1 MANQALIQGAYAAAT
16 KFSEA
21 GDAFTTAFEGR
32 MQQFSKAT
40 KEADAKRE
48 ELFSLVDN
56 IELDDLGNTP
66 EMTSAIMLEAKNA
79 QNEYF
84 EKIKNTNPFDPEL
97 RLEANKAS
105 QKINQ
110 LQALSATHQA
120 FIKDLQDN
128 KDLLS
133 KVNGPDAYQKAM
145 EFANFSI
152 SKDADGNYNFKD
164 KNGNVVSRKQLASYA
179 DDLIEVPVAMYND
192 LAATTAKL
200 AGQPSFEALKP
211 MLIAKINTALAD
223 PAYGNDFLFDSL
235 GGSFNPLDKNDPAGG
250 MRIAKYQGKTK
261 QEILDL
267 IPGKTQEE
275 KIENLRKEVTDG
287 YMKAFQESHRLLNPQ
302 KAVEA
307 KTEKQSEGDKK
318 REIEDYQNTLLKT
331 QISTALNRIKEKQQ
345 DGKITPSEV
354 TSLLQSIPNI
364 QVIVDEDKDG
374 KKSYSIVNTG
384 SATSMNNPISIGS
397 FDKAGWG
404 TRAVKSIEDALNL
417 SVEYRQGTKIPPH
430 LRNK

>member
-1 MANQALIQGAYAAAT
+1 MANQALIQGAAAAAP
-16 KFSEA
+16 KFSGA
-21 GDAFTTAFEGR
+21 GDAFSSAFEGR
-32 MQQFSKAT
+32 MEQFSKAT

-66 EMTSAIMLEAKNA
+66 EMTAAIMAEAKNA

-287 YMKAFQESHRLLNPQ
+287 YMKAFQESHRLLNPK

-307 KTEKQSEGDKK
+307 QTEKKAEWEVTKETEENRNSLLGI
-318 REIEDYQNTLLKT
+318 EIGK
-331 QISTALNRIKEKQQ
+331 ALNKLKQKYSD
-345 DGKITPSEV
+345 DGKVAHSDIV
-354 TSLLQSIPNI
+354 DILQAVPGI
-364 QVIVDEDKDG
+364 QVIVDTDKDG
-374 KKSYSIVNTG
+374 KKSYSLVN
-384 SATSMNNPISIGS
+384 SNSSKSLDNPISIS
-397 FDKAGWG
+397 FDKPNWG
-404 TRAVKSIEDALNL
+404 VKATKAMEDALNL
-417 SVEYRQGTKIPPH
+417 PIEYRQGTKIPLH
-430 LRNK
+430 KRN

>member
-1 MANQALIQGAYAAAT
+1 MANQALIQGAYAAAP
-16 KFSEA
+16 KFSQA
-21 GDAFTTAFEGR
+21 GDAFTAAFEGR
-32 MQQFSKAT
+32 MEQFSKVT

-179 DDLIEVPVAMYND
+179 DDLIEVPVAIYND

-200 AGQPSFEALKP
+200 AGQASFEGIKP
-211 MLIAKINTALAD
+211 MLIAKINNALSD
-223 PAYGNDFLFDSL
+223 KAYGNDFL
-235 GGSFNPLDKNDPAGG
+235 
-250 MRIAKYQGKTK
+250 
-261 QEILDL
+261 L
-267 IPGKTQEE
+267 IP
-275 KIENLRKEVTDG
+275 
-287 YMKAFQESHRLLNPQ
+287 
-302 KAVEA
+302 
-307 KTEKQSEGDKK
+307 
-318 REIEDYQNTLLKT
+318 
-331 QISTALNRIKEKQQ
+331 
-345 DGKITPSEV
+345 
-354 TSLLQSIPNI
+354 
-364 QVIVDEDKDG
+364 
-374 KKSYSIVNTG
+374 
-384 SATSMNNPISIGS
+384 
-397 FDKAGWG
+397 
-404 TRAVKSIEDALNL
+404 
-417 SVEYRQGTKIPPH
+417 
-430 LRNK
+430 